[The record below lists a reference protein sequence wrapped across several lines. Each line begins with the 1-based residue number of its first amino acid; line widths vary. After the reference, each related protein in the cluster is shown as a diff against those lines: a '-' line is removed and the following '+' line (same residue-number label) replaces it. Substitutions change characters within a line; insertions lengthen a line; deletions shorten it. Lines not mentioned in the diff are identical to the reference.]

1 MRLHAKTLTVA
12 EHDGPIPGITQPCRS
27 LGNGVQHWLEL
38 RRRGADDLE
47 NLARR
52 RLLLQRLDQRAIFRP
67 LPLQALRQT
76 LLKVADPRA
85 FGLRRLVGDRELGFD
100 LRLRGLCA
108 PTHRSLPPLA
118 VRRSTTG

>member
-47 NLARR
+47 NLARG
-52 RLLLQRLDQRAIFRP
+52 RLLLQRL
-67 LPLQALRQT
+67 L
-76 LLKVADPRA
+76 
-85 FGLRRLVGDRELGFD
+85 RLVEQEQVLDGYDGLIGKSLPEID
-100 LRLRGLCA
+100 LRIGEWLV
-108 PTHRSLPPLA
+108 LA
-118 VRRSTTG
+118 AVDCDRADETPIL